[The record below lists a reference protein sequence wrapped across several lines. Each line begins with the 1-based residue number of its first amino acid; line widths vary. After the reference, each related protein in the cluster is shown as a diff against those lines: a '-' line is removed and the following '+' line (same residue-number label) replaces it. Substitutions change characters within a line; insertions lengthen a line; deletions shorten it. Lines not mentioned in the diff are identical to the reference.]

1 MNNRI
6 FAGGL
11 PWEAGDTDLT
21 TAFSHFGQVKD
32 SKVVMDRDTGKSRGF
47 GFVTFEEDE
56 DAAKAVAAETVE
68 MDVGGRKRTVRIQA
82 ANERPQRSSGGPPSD
97 GRSNSG
103 GGGGGAFGGGS
114 GGDGGG
120 YFVFSTSGEA
130 GGTSPVTLIDDL
142 GKTIYNYVKN
152 QVGTLSELPGGSGD
166 DTLDG
171 GAGSDSGSESG
182 SGAE

>member
-21 TAFSHFGQVKD
+21 TAFTHFGPVKD

-47 GFVTFEEDE
+47 GFVTFETDE
-56 DAAKAVAAETVE
+56 DAASAVAAETVE

-82 ANERPQRSSGGPPSD
+82 ANERPQRSSGGPPRD

-103 GGGGGAFGGGS
+103 GGGGGAPQNDDRFEDKSGGKGRSKTKGS
-114 GGDGGG
+114 RKGSRGGDGGG
-120 YFVFSTSGEA
+120 Y
-130 GGTSPVTLIDDL
+130 D
-142 GKTIYNYVKN
+142 
-152 QVGTLSELPGGSGD
+152 
-166 DTLDG
+166 DG
-171 GAGSDSGSESG
+171 GGYHSF
-182 SGAE
+182 